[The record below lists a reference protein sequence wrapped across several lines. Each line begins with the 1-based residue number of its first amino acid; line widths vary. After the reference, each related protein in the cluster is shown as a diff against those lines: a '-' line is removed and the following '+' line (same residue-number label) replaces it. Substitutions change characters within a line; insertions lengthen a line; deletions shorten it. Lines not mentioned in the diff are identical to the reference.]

1 MTYRWIF
8 TVLDCYVESEGQEN
22 VVYQVR
28 FTLRGDDGSHT
39 GSVGGTV
46 ACTYQEGDP
55 FIEFD
60 DLQQSDVEG
69 WATTN
74 LGSDEVAILKATID
88 AQIVEKTTPTRESYT
103 TMPWD
108 TDGN

>member
-1 MTYRWIF
+1 MIYEWIF
-8 TVLDCYVESEGQEN
+8 TVLDCYVEAEGQAN
-22 VVYQVR
+22 VVYRVR

-39 GSVGGTV
+39 GQVGGTV
-46 ACTYQEGDP
+46 ACTYTAGDP

-74 LGSDEVAILKATID
+74 LGATEVAMLRAKID
-88 AQIVEKTTPTRESYT
+88 AQIAEKAAPTRESYT
-103 TMPWD
+103 TMPWAD
-108 TDGN
+108 DGG